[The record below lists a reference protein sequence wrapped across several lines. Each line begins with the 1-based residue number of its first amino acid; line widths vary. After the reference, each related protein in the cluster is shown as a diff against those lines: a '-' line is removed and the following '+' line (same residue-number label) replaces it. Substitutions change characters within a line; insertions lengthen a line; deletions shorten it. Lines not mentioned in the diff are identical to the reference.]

1 MDGRPHRSLRA
12 LVPLLLL
19 LGLLA
24 GCATPQPVLE
34 LRRDPGGLPP
44 KTELANV
51 PFFPQE
57 DLWCGPAAIAMVLS
71 WSGLPVTQEE
81 MAAQVYTPGRQGTL
95 QTDILAGAR
104 RNGRLAVEVRDLRAL
119 LTELAAGN
127 PVLVF
132 QNLGLASIPQ
142 WHYAVATGYELDPA
156 SNLILH
162 SGLDPRR
169 VTPLGTFER
178 TWARADH
185 WALVVTGPDRLP
197 ATAALEPALGA
208 ALGIERAGRVPDA
221 ATAYETI
228 AARWPESF
236 GAWMGLGNTRFAL
249 KDPAAAERAFRK
261 AAEADPTAPQA
272 WNNLAYALAEQGR
285 RAEAI
290 AAAERAVALG
300 GANADPYRA
309 TLQELSQAPSS

>member
-1 MDGRPHRSLRA
+1 MGGRPLRTVRA
-12 LVPLLLL
+12 LVPLLLA
-19 LGLLA
+19 GLLA
-24 GCATPQPVLE
+24 ACATPPQVLD

-44 KTELANV
+44 KVELADV

-57 DLWCGPAAIAMVLS
+57 DLWCGPAAIAMVLA
-71 WSGLPVTQEE
+71 WSGLSVTQEE
-81 MAAQVYTPGRQGTL
+81 MAAQVYTPGREGTL
-95 QTDILAGAR
+95 QTDLLAGAR
-104 RNGRLAVEVRDLRAL
+104 RNGRLAVEVRDLRTL
-119 LTELAAGN
+119 LAELAAGN

-142 WHYAVATGYELDPA
+142 YHYAVAYGYELEPA
-156 SNLILH
+156 SLILH
-162 SGLDPRR
+162 SGLEERR

-178 TWARADH
+178 TWARTGH
-185 WALVVTGPDRLP
+185 WALVVTAPDRLP
-197 ATAALEPALGA
+197 ATAGVEPVLAA
-208 ALGIERAGRVPDA
+208 ALGIERAGRGAEA

-249 KDPAAAERAFRK
+249 KDFAAAERAFRK
-261 AAEADPTAPQA
+261 AGEADPKAPQA

-300 GANADPYRA
+300 GADPAPYRA
-309 TLQELSQAPSS
+309 TLDELSAAPAS